1 MIPTGRNVDLHR
13 AAVLDRKEC
22 TMRSNSDPD
31 LSAAD
36 LEVRTREGR
45 SSFWGAT
52 VSSWLGT
59 TMEYVDFAL
68 YGLATALVF
77 NVLFF
82 PHQSPV
88 AALLAGFAT
97 YAVGFIA
104 RPIGALFFGRLGDRR
119 GRRAVLV
126 ITIAMMGGATTLIG
140 ALPTYAQIGGF
151 APALLILLRLAQ
163 GFGAGAELSGAAIIL
178 AEFAPAKRRGLV
190 ASVVAIGSNTGTLVA
205 SGVWLLVVQLPHDAL
220 YSWGWRIP
228 FLASIVIAASA
239 FLVRRTMKETPVFTQ
254 QREILAQRTEEIR
267 AKDTRSFWRRN
278 TAFFMMLGLRI
289 GENGPSYLA
298 QGFLVGYVAKVLL
311 VKASVPTAAVLIAS
325 CLGFAV
331 IPLSGWLSDR
341 FGRRI
346 TYRWFCILLVAYAF
360 PAFALLDSRDPV
372 VVMVIIIV
380 GMCIAS
386 LGIFG
391 VQAAYG
397 VELFGAKNR
406 FTKMAFAKELGS
418 ILSGGTAPAV
428 ASALLA
434 AFGAWWPLALY
445 WVLMAGIGL
454 VTTFVAPET
463 RGRNLNLIQDATD
476 DVPPLAEESRA
487 G

>member
-1 MIPTGRNVDLHR
+1 MQ
-13 AAVLDRKEC
+13 
-22 TMRSNSDPD
+22 SDPD
-31 LSAAD
+31 PDSDPDSDSELLASD
-36 LEVRTREGR
+36 LEFRTPEGR
-45 SSFWGAT
+45 SSFWSAT

-82 PHQSPV
+82 PHESPV
-88 AALLAGFAT
+88 IALFADFAT

-126 ITIAMMGGATTLIG
+126 STIALMGAATTLIG

-151 APALLILLRLAQ
+151 APTLLILLRLAQ

-178 AEFAPAKRRGLV
+178 TEFAPAKRRGLV

-220 YSWGWRIP
+220 YSWGWRVP
-228 FLASIVIAASA
+228 FLASVVIAASA
-239 FLVRRTMKETPVFTQ
+239 FLVRRTMKETPVFA
-254 QREILAQRTEEIR
+254 QRRELLAQRTESIR

-278 TAFFMMLGLRI
+278 AAFLTMLGLRI

-311 VKASVPTAAVLIAS
+311 VNPSVPTAAVLIAS

-346 TYRWFCILLVAYAF
+346 TYRGFYR
-360 PAFALLDSRDPV
+360 PD
-372 VVMVIIIV
+372 
-380 GMCIAS
+380 
-386 LGIFG
+386 G
-391 VQAAYG
+391 V
-397 VELFGAKNR
+397 
-406 FTKMAFAKELGS
+406 
-418 ILSGGTAPAV
+418 AV
-428 ASALLA
+428 A
-434 AFGAWWPLALY
+434 G
-445 WVLMAGIGL
+445 G
-454 VTTFVAPET
+454 VASC
-463 RGRNLNLIQDATD
+463 G
-476 DVPPLAEESRA
+476 
-487 G
+487 